1 MKANRL
7 IVALVCL
14 FIGFTACAQ
23 SNSTGAKAGKQTEVL
38 VPGYK
43 LFPTTNMWIFLKL
56 DTSQGLVRM
65 VQYSMDEKSRME
77 VPINYLP
84 LASGDDAIPGIF
96 NLYATQNMWTFIMLD
111 EVDGRTW
118 QASNVLQIR
127 LYGLLVKNRL
137 LYLTIFRFVYIFV
150 A

>member
-38 VPGYK
+38 VPGFK
-43 LFPTTNMWIFLKL
+43 LFPTT
-56 DTSQGLVRM
+56 
-65 VQYSMDEKSRME
+65 
-77 VPINYLP
+77 
-84 LASGDDAIPGIF
+84 
-96 NLYATQNMWTFIMLD
+96 NMWTFIMLD

-118 QASNVLQIR
+118 QVQWSTDGKEGIVPINAGATL
-127 LYGLLVKNRL
+127 
-137 LYLTIFRFVYIFV
+137 
-150 A
+150 